1 MNDHNPAELSA
12 DVRSLFPATVV
23 AAELREPGD
32 AALLLPA
39 EAHFLG
45 RAVPQRVQEFAAG
58 RLCARRALAEFG
70 ITDFALRVA
79 GDRQPIW
86 PDWLTGSITHTAG
99 FCAAVVGE
107 RRLFLGLGL
116 DCEAIGQVTAE
127 IWPRLFG
134 REESNWINSLAA
146 PERAAAAA
154 MIFTAKEACY
164 KSQYP
169 AVGDRLDF
177 LDVRIEPRSWETSR
191 GIFEIHP
198 VRALPILEVARTP
211 LLGAYRIAGERA
223 VSGVALTRR

>member
-1 MNDHNPAELSA
+1 MNDNNPADLSV
-12 DVRSLFPATVV
+12 DIRSLFAATVV

-39 EAHFLG
+39 EAQFLG
-45 RAVPQRVQEFAAG
+45 RAVPKRVQEFAAG

-70 ITDFALRVA
+70 IADFALRVA
-79 GDRQPIW
+79 DDRQPIW
-86 PDWLTGSITHTAG
+86 PDFLIGSITHTAG

-116 DCEAIGQVTAE
+116 DCEAIGQVTAD

-134 REESNWINSLAA
+134 REESNWIYSLAP

-154 MIFTAKEACY
+154 MIFTAKEAFY

-177 LDVRIEPRSWETSR
+177 LDLRIEPRSWDASR
-191 GIFEIHP
+191 GLFEIHP
-198 VRALPILEVARTP
+198 VRALPIIEIARAP
-211 LLGAYRIAGERA
+211 LLGAYRIDGERA
-223 VSGVALTRR
+223 LSGVALTRR